1 MIDIN
6 DFEQEVKCIYEDEK
20 YTARDN
26 GVVSWYPRDLMIWK
40 PRWEFPLQSGHIARL
55 FFVFRFGGNRGIVGL
70 KFAGECIQRLITF

>member
-40 PRWEFPLQSGHIARL
+40 PRWEFPLQSGHISPT
-55 FFVFRFGGNRGIVGL
+55 VFCL
-70 KFAGECIQRLITF
+70 